1 MGQVDPMTTPQVML
15 EELFRAK
22 LDDLRSIAAA
32 YDLPR
37 AGGVDLLRARLIS
50 ELVLDAWDLSDDGIA
65 QLKNNELGDILGAFG
80 IKKTGSIRARRQR
93 LHLHLNHDAKS
104 LTVESLN
111 ERTKEDLHALAKSL
125 ELPVSGNKQTLQAR
139 IAGVL
144 EMQRGAWG
152 PIKRSL
158 RRDGGPNLTIPVPE
172 DAPKPEPRIVVDPSP
187 AVSDDVDQA
196 VEAFTE
202 AHPEGWTAE
211 DEAEMREA
219 LQASGLDVTR
229 GDVAAELDAALRS
242 RAPSADEGLDLV
254 MEAGPAPVGAYEP
267 GDLPLDALADVQD
280 LERREAEI
288 EAACRHFLSIGQ
300 VSDAADVEAFLDAL
314 SGEGFDTSREH
325 VRDAIRHRLLAVD
338 QRRRS
343 EEEAQRGRPTTWRA
357 REALRTF
364 ESLRPNLIEAV
375 EASTAEGDTP
385 EARSAYLR
393 SAKALGVD
401 VSEPAVSG
409 RVHALYDLHVDLMA
423 ERAAMD
429 PVAARRQRALR
440 VLFHGSVHMD
450 LSNRRTLE
458 RLERG
463 LPGFEDL
470 IAAVLD
476 DADGRIEPAH
486 EALILTYL
494 ERRGLEVNTPE
505 LRPRVMACAGVL
517 AAELGLISPSEIPRL
532 APGIVLSDDRIEEIV
547 DELKQLAASFRSTPV
562 GSAPAAPS
570 EAPVERDGRHRRV
583 DGARSMVDRADDV
596 LARLLE
602 DR

>member
-1 MGQVDPMTTPQVML
+1 MTTPQVML

-32 YDLPR
+32 YDIPR
-37 AGGVDLLRARLIS
+37 SGGVDLLRARLIS
-50 ELVLDAWDLSDDGIA
+50 ELVLDEWDLSEDGIA

-93 LHLHLNHDAKS
+93 LYLHLNHDAKALS
-104 LTVESLN
+104 VDSLN
-111 ERTKEDLHALAKSL
+111 ERTKEDLHALAKAL
-125 ELPVSGNKQTLQAR
+125 ELPVSGTKQTLQAR

-158 RRDGGPNLTIPVPE
+158 RRDGGRSLTIPIPDNAAV
-172 DAPKPEPRIVVDPSP
+172 EPRVEIEPP
-187 AVSDDVDQA
+187 AVAAPEGMDEA

-211 DEAEMREA
+211 EEAEMREA
-219 LQASGLDVTR
+219 LQASGVDVTR
-229 GDVAAELDAALRS
+229 GDVSAELDAALRS
-242 RAPSADEGLDLV
+242 RAPPADGLDLD
-254 MEAGPAPVGAYEP
+254 MEEGTAAPAYDP
-267 GDLPLDALADVQD
+267 GDLPLDAMADIED

-288 EAACRHFLSIGQ
+288 EAACRHFLSIGKI
-300 VSDAADVEAFLDAL
+300 SDSADVEAFLDAL
-314 SGEGFDTSREH
+314 TREGFDTGRTH
-325 VRDAIRHRLLAVD
+325 VRDAIRHRLQTVD
-338 QRRRS
+338 RRRRD

-357 REALRTF
+357 REALRGF
-364 ESLRPNLIEAV
+364 ESLRTRLIEAV
-375 EASTAEGDTP
+375 EDATAEGDTP

-393 SAKALGVD
+393 AAKGLGVD
-401 VSEPAVSG
+401 IAEPAVSG

-423 ERAAMD
+423 ERASMD

-450 LSNRRTLE
+450 LVQRRTLE

-470 IAAVLD
+470 ISAVLD

-494 ERRGLEVNTPE
+494 ERRGLEVNTPD

-532 APGIVLSDDRIEEIV
+532 APGMMLSDDRIEEIV
-547 DELKQLAASFRSTPV
+547 DELQQLAASFRSSPV
-562 GSAPAAPS
+562 GKATPALP

-583 DGARSMVDRADDV
+583 DAARSMVDRADDV

-602 DR
+602 ER

>member
-1 MGQVDPMTTPQVML
+1 MTTPQVML

-32 YDLPR
+32 YDVQR
-37 AGGVDLLRARLIS
+37 SGGVDLLRARLIR
-50 ELVLDAWDLSDDGIA
+50 ELVLDEWDLSEDGIA
-65 QLKNNELGDILGAFG
+65 QLKNNEMGDILGAFG

-93 LHLHLNHDAKS
+93 LYLHLNHDAKA
-104 LTVESLN
+104 LTVDSLN
-111 ERTKEDLHALAKSL
+111 ERTKEDLHALAKAL
-125 ELPVSGNKQTLQAR
+125 ELPVSGTKQTLQAR

-158 RRDGGPNLTIPVPE
+158 RRDGGRSLTIPIP
-172 DAPKPEPRIVVDPSP
+172 DTAAAEPRQVREP
-187 AVSDDVDQA
+187 AVAAAPEGMDEA

-211 DEAEMREA
+211 EEAEMREA

-242 RAPSADEGLDLV
+242 RAPSAEEGLDLV
-254 MEAGPAPVGAYEP
+254 MDEEVAPAPSYDP
-267 GDLPLDALADVQD
+267 GELPLDAMADLED
-280 LERREAEI
+280 LERREAEV
-288 EAACRHFLSIGQ
+288 EAACRHFLSIGK
-300 VSDAADVEAFLDAL
+300 VSDSADVEAFLDAL
-314 SGEGFDTSREH
+314 TREGFDTTRPH
-325 VRDAIRHRLLAVD
+325 VREAIRHRLMSVD
-338 QRRRS
+338 MRRRA

-357 REALRTF
+357 REALRVF
-364 ESLRPNLIEAV
+364 ESLRPRLIEAV
-375 EASTAEGDTP
+375 EDATAEGDTP

-393 SAKALGVD
+393 AANDMGVD
-401 VSEPAVSG
+401 VAEPAVSG

-423 ERAAMD
+423 ERASMD

-450 LSNRRTLE
+450 LADRRTLE

-470 IAAVLD
+470 ISAVLD
-476 DADGRIEPAH
+476 DADGRIEPTH

-494 ERRGLEVNTPE
+494 ERRGLEVNTPD

-547 DELKQLAASFRSTPV
+547 DELKQLAASFRSSPV
-562 GSAPAAPS
+562 GKAPAAPS

-583 DGARSMVDRADDV
+583 DGARAMVDRADDV

-602 DR
+602 ER

>member
-1 MGQVDPMTTPQVML
+1 MTTPQVML

-50 ELVLDAWDLSDDGIA
+50 QLVLDAWDLSDDGIA
-65 QLKNNELGDILGAFG
+65 QLKNNELGDILGALG

-93 LHLHLNHDAKS
+93 LHLHLNHDAKA

-125 ELPVSGNKQTLQAR
+125 ELPVSGTKQTLQAR

-158 RRDGGPNLTIPVPE
+158 RRDGGRSLTIPVPE
-172 DAPKPEPRIVVDPSP
+172 DASEPSAPALLYTEPTAAPSGGVDE
-187 AVSDDVDQA
+187 A

-211 DEAEMREA
+211 EEAGMREA
-219 LQASGLDVTR
+219 LQASGVDVTR

-242 RAPSADEGLDLV
+242 RAATPDEGLDLV
-254 MEAGPAPVGAYEP
+254 MDVEENDPYAAFEP
-267 GDLPLDALADVQD
+267 GDLPLDAMADLED
-280 LERREAEI
+280 LERRDAEV
-288 EAACRHFLSIGQ
+288 EAACRHFLSIGH
-300 VSDAADVEAFLDAL
+300 VSDTADVEAFLDSL
-314 SGEGFDTSREH
+314 SKEGFETAREH
-325 VRDAIRHRLLAVD
+325 VRAAIRHRLLAVD

-364 ESLRPNLIEAV
+364 ESLRPQLIEAV
-375 EASTAEGDTP
+375 EEATGEGDTP
-385 EARSAYLR
+385 EARSAYLQ
-393 SAKALGVD
+393 AVKGLGID
-401 VSEPAVSG
+401 VGEAAVSG

-423 ERAAMD
+423 ERASMD

-450 LSNRRTLE
+450 LNDRRTLE

-470 IAAVLD
+470 ISAVLD

-486 EALILTYL
+486 EALILSYL

-517 AAELGLISPSEIPRL
+517 AAEMGLISPSEIPRL

-547 DELKQLAASFRSTPV
+547 GELKQLAATFRSTPV
-562 GSAPAAPS
+562 GQSPPQTS
-570 EAPVERDGRHRRV
+570 EAPAERDGRHRRV

-602 DR
+602 ER

>member
-1 MGQVDPMTTPQVML
+1 MTTPQVML

-32 YDLPR
+32 YDVQR
-37 AGGVDLLRARLIS
+37 SGGVDLLRARLIR
-50 ELVLDAWDLSDDGIA
+50 ELVLDEWDLSEDGIA
-65 QLKNNELGDILGAFG
+65 QLKNNEMGDILGAFG

-93 LHLHLNHDAKS
+93 LYLHLNHDAKA
-104 LTVESLN
+104 LTVDSLN
-111 ERTKEDLHALAKSL
+111 ERTKEDLHALAKAL
-125 ELPVSGNKQTLQAR
+125 ELPVSGTKQTLQAR

-158 RRDGGPNLTIPVPE
+158 RRDGGRSLTIPVP
-172 DAPKPEPRIVVDPSP
+172 DTAAAEPRQVREP
-187 AVSDDVDQA
+187 AVAAAPEGMDEA

-211 DEAEMREA
+211 EEAEMREA

-242 RAPSADEGLDLV
+242 RAPSAEEGLDLV
-254 MEAGPAPVGAYEP
+254 MDEEVAPAPSYDP
-267 GDLPLDALADVQD
+267 GELPLDAMADLED
-280 LERREAEI
+280 LERREAEV
-288 EAACRHFLSIGQ
+288 EAACRHFLSIGK
-300 VSDAADVEAFLDAL
+300 VSDSADVEAFLDAL
-314 SGEGFDTSREH
+314 TREGFDTTRPH
-325 VRDAIRHRLLAVD
+325 VREAIRHRLMSVD
-338 QRRRS
+338 MRRRA

-357 REALRTF
+357 REALRVF
-364 ESLRPNLIEAV
+364 ESLRPRLIEAV
-375 EASTAEGDTP
+375 EDATAEGDTP

-393 SAKALGVD
+393 AANDMGVD
-401 VSEPAVSG
+401 VAEPAVSG

-423 ERAAMD
+423 ERASMD

-450 LSNRRTLE
+450 LADRRTLE

-470 IAAVLD
+470 ISAVLD
-476 DADGRIEPAH
+476 DADGRIEPTH

-494 ERRGLEVNTPE
+494 ERRGLEVNTPD

-547 DELKQLAASFRSTPV
+547 DELKQLAASFRSSPV
-562 GSAPAAPS
+562 GKAPAAPS

-583 DGARSMVDRADDV
+583 DGARAMVDRADDV

-602 DR
+602 ER

>member
-1 MGQVDPMTTPQVML
+1 MTTPQVML

-32 YDLPR
+32 YDVQR
-37 AGGVDLLRARLIS
+37 SGGVDLLRARLIR
-50 ELVLDAWDLSDDGIA
+50 ELVLDEWDLSEDGIA
-65 QLKNNELGDILGAFG
+65 QLKNNEMGDILGAFG

-93 LHLHLNHDAKS
+93 LYLHLNHDAKA
-104 LTVESLN
+104 LTVDSLN
-111 ERTKEDLHALAKSL
+111 ERTKEDLHALAKAL
-125 ELPVSGNKQTLQAR
+125 ELPVSGTKQTLQAR

-158 RRDGGPNLTIPVPE
+158 RRDGGRSLTIPVP
-172 DAPKPEPRIVVDPSP
+172 DTAAAEPRQVREP
-187 AVSDDVDQA
+187 AVAAAPEGMDEA

-211 DEAEMREA
+211 EEAEMREA

-242 RAPSADEGLDLV
+242 RAPSAEEGLDLV
-254 MEAGPAPVGAYEP
+254 MDEEVAPAPSYDP
-267 GDLPLDALADVQD
+267 GELPLDAMADLED
-280 LERREAEI
+280 LERREAEV
-288 EAACRHFLSIGQ
+288 EAACRHFLSIGK
-300 VSDAADVEAFLDAL
+300 VSDSADVEAFLDAL
-314 SGEGFDTSREH
+314 TREGFDTTRPH
-325 VRDAIRHRLLAVD
+325 VREAIRHRLMSVD
-338 QRRRS
+338 MRRRA

-357 REALRTF
+357 REALRVF
-364 ESLRPNLIEAV
+364 ESLRPRLIEAV
-375 EASTAEGDTP
+375 EDATAEGDTP

-393 SAKALGVD
+393 AANDMGVD
-401 VSEPAVSG
+401 VAEPAVSG

-423 ERAAMD
+423 ERASMD

-450 LSNRRTLE
+450 LADRRTLE

-470 IAAVLD
+470 ISAVLD
-476 DADGRIEPAH
+476 DADGRIEPTH

-494 ERRGLEVNTPE
+494 ERRGLEVNTPD

-547 DELKQLAASFRSTPV
+547 DELKQLAASFRSSPV
-562 GSAPAAPS
+562 GKAPAAPP

-583 DGARSMVDRADDV
+583 DGARAMVDRADDV

-602 DR
+602 ER

>member
-1 MGQVDPMTTPQVML
+1 MTTPQVML

-32 YDLPR
+32 YDVQR
-37 AGGVDLLRARLIS
+37 SGGVDLLRARLIR
-50 ELVLDAWDLSDDGIA
+50 ELVLDEWDLSEDGIA
-65 QLKNNELGDILGAFG
+65 QLKNNEMGDILGAFG

-93 LHLHLNHDAKS
+93 LYLHLNHDAKA
-104 LTVESLN
+104 LTVDSLN
-111 ERTKEDLHALAKSL
+111 ERTKEDLHALAKAL
-125 ELPVSGNKQTLQAR
+125 ELPVSGTKQTLQAR

-158 RRDGGPNLTIPVPE
+158 RRDGGRSLTIPVP
-172 DAPKPEPRIVVDPSP
+172 DTAAAEPRRVREP
-187 AVSDDVDQA
+187 AVVAAPEGMDEA

-211 DEAEMREA
+211 EEAEMREA
-219 LQASGLDVTR
+219 LQASGVDVTR

-254 MEAGPAPVGAYEP
+254 MDEALPPAPSYDP
-267 GDLPLDALADVQD
+267 GELSLDAMADLED
-280 LERREAEI
+280 LERREAEV
-288 EAACRHFLSIGQ
+288 EAACRHFLSIGK
-300 VSDAADVEAFLDAL
+300 VSDSADVEAFLDAL
-314 SGEGFDTSREH
+314 TREGFDTARPH
-325 VRDAIRHRLLAVD
+325 VREAIRHRLMSVD
-338 QRRRS
+338 MRRRA

-357 REALRTF
+357 REALRVF
-364 ESLRPNLIEAV
+364 ESLRPRLIEAV
-375 EASTAEGDTP
+375 DEATSEGDTP

-393 SAKALGVD
+393 AAKDLGVD
-401 VSEPAVSG
+401 VAEPAVSG

-423 ERAAMD
+423 ERASMD

-450 LSNRRTLE
+450 LADRRTLE

-470 IAAVLD
+470 ISAVLD
-476 DADGRIEPAH
+476 DADGRIEPTH

-494 ERRGLEVNTPE
+494 ERRGLEVNTPD

-547 DELKQLAASFRSTPV
+547 DELKQLAASFRSSPV
-562 GSAPAAPS
+562 GKAAPAPA
-570 EAPVERDGRHRRV
+570 EVPVERDGRHRRV
-583 DGARSMVDRADDV
+583 DGARSMVNRADDV

-602 DR
+602 ER

>member
-1 MGQVDPMTTPQVML
+1 MTTPQVML

-32 YDLPR
+32 YDVQR
-37 AGGVDLLRARLIS
+37 SGGVDLLRARLIR
-50 ELVLDAWDLSDDGIA
+50 ELVLDEWDLSEDGIA
-65 QLKNNELGDILGAFG
+65 QLKNNEMGDILGAFG

-93 LHLHLNHDAKS
+93 LYLHLNHDAKA
-104 LTVESLN
+104 LTVDSLN
-111 ERTKEDLHALAKSL
+111 ERTKEDLHALAKAL
-125 ELPVSGNKQTLQAR
+125 ELPVSGTKQTLQAR

-158 RRDGGPNLTIPVPE
+158 RRDGGRSLTIPLP
-172 DAPKPEPRIVVDPSP
+172 DTAAAEPRQVREP
-187 AVSDDVDQA
+187 AVAAAPEGMDEA

-211 DEAEMREA
+211 EEAEMREA

-242 RAPSADEGLDLV
+242 RAPSAEEGLDLV
-254 MEAGPAPVGAYEP
+254 MDEEVAPAPSYDP
-267 GDLPLDALADVQD
+267 GELPLDAMAD
-280 LERREAEI
+280 LEDLDRREAEV
-288 EAACRHFLSIGQ
+288 EAACRHFLSIGK
-300 VSDAADVEAFLDAL
+300 VSDSADVEAFLDAL
-314 SGEGFDTSREH
+314 TREGFDTTRPH
-325 VRDAIRHRLLAVD
+325 VREAIRHRLMSVD
-338 QRRRS
+338 MRRRA

-357 REALRTF
+357 REALRVF
-364 ESLRPNLIEAV
+364 ESLRPRLIEAV
-375 EASTAEGDTP
+375 EDATAEGDTP

-393 SAKALGVD
+393 AANDMGVD
-401 VSEPAVSG
+401 VAEPAVSG

-423 ERAAMD
+423 ERASMD

-450 LSNRRTLE
+450 LADRRTLE

-470 IAAVLD
+470 ISAVLD
-476 DADGRIEPAH
+476 DADGRIEPTH

-494 ERRGLEVNTPE
+494 ERRGLEVNTPD

-547 DELKQLAASFRSTPV
+547 DELKQLAASFRSSPV
-562 GSAPAAPS
+562 GKAPAAPS

-583 DGARSMVDRADDV
+583 DGARAMVDRADDV

-602 DR
+602 ER

>member
-1 MGQVDPMTTPQVML
+1 MTTPQVML

-32 YDLPR
+32 YDVQR
-37 AGGVDLLRARLIS
+37 SGGVDLLRARLIR
-50 ELVLDAWDLSDDGIA
+50 ELVLDEWDLSEDGIA
-65 QLKNNELGDILGAFG
+65 QLKNNEMGDILGAFG

-93 LHLHLNHDAKS
+93 LYLHLNHDAKA
-104 LTVESLN
+104 LTVDSLN
-111 ERTKEDLHALAKSL
+111 ERTKEDLHALAKAL
-125 ELPVSGNKQTLQAR
+125 ELPVSGTKQTLQAR

-158 RRDGGPNLTIPVPE
+158 RRDGGRSLTIPVP
-172 DAPKPEPRIVVDPSP
+172 DTAAAEPRRVREP
-187 AVSDDVDQA
+187 AVVAAPEGMDEA

-211 DEAEMREA
+211 EEAEMREA
-219 LQASGLDVTR
+219 LQASGVDVTR

-254 MEAGPAPVGAYEP
+254 MDEALPPAPSYDP
-267 GDLPLDALADVQD
+267 GELPLDAMADLED
-280 LERREAEI
+280 LERREAEV
-288 EAACRHFLSIGQ
+288 EAACRHFLSIGK
-300 VSDAADVEAFLDAL
+300 VSDSADVDAFLDAL
-314 SGEGFDTSREH
+314 TREGFDTGRPH
-325 VRDAIRHRLLAVD
+325 VREAIRHRLMSVD
-338 QRRRS
+338 MRRRA

-357 REALRTF
+357 REALRVF
-364 ESLRPNLIEAV
+364 ESHRPRLIEAV
-375 EASTAEGDTP
+375 EDATSEGDTP

-393 SAKALGVD
+393 AAKDLGVD
-401 VSEPAVSG
+401 VAEPAVSG

-423 ERAAMD
+423 ERASMD

-450 LSNRRTLE
+450 LADRRTLE

-470 IAAVLD
+470 ISAVLD
-476 DADGRIEPAH
+476 DADGRIEPTH

-494 ERRGLEVNTPE
+494 ERRGLEVNTPD

-532 APGIVLSDDRIEEIV
+532 APGIMLSDDRIEEIV
-547 DELKQLAASFRSTPV
+547 DELKQLAASFRSSPV
-562 GSAPAAPS
+562 GTAAPAPS
-570 EAPVERDGRHRRV
+570 ETPVERDGRHRRV

-602 DR
+602 ER

>member
-1 MGQVDPMTTPQVML
+1 MTTPQVML

-32 YDLPR
+32 YDVQR
-37 AGGVDLLRARLIS
+37 SGGVDLLRARLIR
-50 ELVLDAWDLSDDGIA
+50 ELVLDEWDLSEDGIA
-65 QLKNNELGDILGAFG
+65 QLKNNEMGDILGAFG

-93 LHLHLNHDAKS
+93 LYLHLNHDAKA
-104 LTVESLN
+104 LTVDSLN
-111 ERTKEDLHALAKSL
+111 ERTKEDLHALAKAL
-125 ELPVSGNKQTLQAR
+125 ELPVSGTKQTLQAR

-158 RRDGGPNLTIPVPE
+158 RRDGGRSLTIPVP
-172 DAPKPEPRIVVDPSP
+172 DTAAAEPRQVREP
-187 AVSDDVDQA
+187 AVAAAPEGMDEA

-211 DEAEMREA
+211 EEAEMREA

-242 RAPSADEGLDLV
+242 RAPSAEEGLDLV
-254 MEAGPAPVGAYEP
+254 MDEEVAPTPSYDP
-267 GDLPLDALADVQD
+267 GELPLDAMADLED
-280 LERREAEI
+280 LERREAEV
-288 EAACRHFLSIGQ
+288 EAACRHFLSIGK
-300 VSDAADVEAFLDAL
+300 VSDSADVEAFLDAL
-314 SGEGFDTSREH
+314 TREGFDTTRPH
-325 VRDAIRHRLLAVD
+325 VREAIRHRLMSVD
-338 QRRRS
+338 MRRRA

-357 REALRTF
+357 REALRVF
-364 ESLRPNLIEAV
+364 ESLRPRLIEAV
-375 EASTAEGDTP
+375 EDATAEGDTP

-393 SAKALGVD
+393 AANDMGVD
-401 VSEPAVSG
+401 VAEPAVSG

-423 ERAAMD
+423 ERASMD

-450 LSNRRTLE
+450 LADRRTLE

-470 IAAVLD
+470 ISAVLD
-476 DADGRIEPAH
+476 DADGRIEPTH

-494 ERRGLEVNTPE
+494 ERRGLEVNTPD

-547 DELKQLAASFRSTPV
+547 DELKQLAASFRSSPV
-562 GSAPAAPS
+562 GKAPAAPS

-583 DGARSMVDRADDV
+583 DGARAMVDRADDV

-602 DR
+602 ER

>member
-1 MGQVDPMTTPQVML
+1 MTTPQVML

-32 YDLPR
+32 YDVQR
-37 AGGVDLLRARLIS
+37 SGGVDLLRARLIR
-50 ELVLDAWDLSDDGIA
+50 ELVLDEWDLSEDGIA
-65 QLKNNELGDILGAFG
+65 QLKNNEMGDILGAFG

-93 LHLHLNHDAKS
+93 LYLHLNHDAKA
-104 LTVESLN
+104 LTVDSLN
-111 ERTKEDLHALAKSL
+111 ERTKEDLHALAKAL
-125 ELPVSGNKQTLQAR
+125 ELPVSGTKQTLQAR

-158 RRDGGPNLTIPVPE
+158 RRDGGRSLTIPVP
-172 DAPKPEPRIVVDPSP
+172 DTAAAEPRHVREP
-187 AVSDDVDQA
+187 AVAAAPEGMDEA

-211 DEAEMREA
+211 EEAEMREA

-242 RAPSADEGLDLV
+242 RAPSAEEGLDLMMDEEV
-254 MEAGPAPVGAYEP
+254 PPAPSYDP
-267 GDLPLDALADVQD
+267 GELPLDAMADLED
-280 LERREAEI
+280 LERREAEV
-288 EAACRHFLSIGQ
+288 EAACRHFLSIGK
-300 VSDAADVEAFLDAL
+300 VSDSADVEAFLDAL
-314 SGEGFDTSREH
+314 TREGFDTTRPH
-325 VRDAIRHRLLAVD
+325 VREAIRHRLMSVD
-338 QRRRS
+338 MRRRA

-357 REALRTF
+357 REALRVF
-364 ESLRPNLIEAV
+364 ESLRPRLIDAV
-375 EASTAEGDTP
+375 ENATAEGDTP

-393 SAKALGVD
+393 AAKDMGVD
-401 VSEPAVSG
+401 VAEPAVSG

-423 ERAAMD
+423 ERASMD

-450 LSNRRTLE
+450 LADRRTLE

-470 IAAVLD
+470 ISAVLD
-476 DADGRIEPAH
+476 DADGRIEPTH

-494 ERRGLEVNTPE
+494 ERRGLEVNTPD

-547 DELKQLAASFRSTPV
+547 DELKQLAASFRSSPV
-562 GSAPAAPS
+562 GKAPAAPT

-602 DR
+602 ER

>member
-1 MGQVDPMTTPQVML
+1 MTTPQVML

-32 YDLPR
+32 YDVQR
-37 AGGVDLLRARLIS
+37 SGGVDLLRARLIR
-50 ELVLDAWDLSDDGIA
+50 ELVLDEWDLSEDGIA
-65 QLKNNELGDILGAFG
+65 QLKNNEMGDILGAFG

-93 LHLHLNHDAKS
+93 LYLHLNHDAKA
-104 LTVESLN
+104 LTVDSLN
-111 ERTKEDLHALAKSL
+111 ERTKEDLHALAKAL
-125 ELPVSGNKQTLQAR
+125 ELPVSGTKQTLQAR

-158 RRDGGPNLTIPVPE
+158 RRDGGRSLTIPIP
-172 DAPKPEPRIVVDPSP
+172 DTAAAEPRQVREP
-187 AVSDDVDQA
+187 AVAAAPEGMDEA

-211 DEAEMREA
+211 EEAEMREA

-242 RAPSADEGLDLV
+242 RAPSAEEGLDLV
-254 MEAGPAPVGAYEP
+254 MDEEMAPAPSYDP
-267 GDLPLDALADVQD
+267 GELPLDAMADLED
-280 LERREAEI
+280 LERREAEV
-288 EAACRHFLSIGQ
+288 EAACRHFLSIGK
-300 VSDAADVEAFLDAL
+300 VSDSADVEAFLDAL
-314 SGEGFDTSREH
+314 TREGFDTTRPH
-325 VRDAIRHRLLAVD
+325 VREAIRHRLMSVD
-338 QRRRS
+338 MRRRA

-357 REALRTF
+357 REALRVF
-364 ESLRPNLIEAV
+364 ESLRPRLIEAV
-375 EASTAEGDTP
+375 EDATAEGDTP
-385 EARSAYLR
+385 EARSAYL
-393 SAKALGVD
+393 SAAKDMGVD
-401 VSEPAVSG
+401 VAEPAVSG

-423 ERAAMD
+423 ERASMD

-450 LSNRRTLE
+450 LADRRTLE

-470 IAAVLD
+470 ISAVLD
-476 DADGRIEPAH
+476 DADGRIEPTH

-494 ERRGLEVNTPE
+494 ERRGLEVNTPD
-505 LRPRVMACAGVL
+505 LRPRIMACAGVL

-547 DELKQLAASFRSTPV
+547 DELKQLAASFRSSPV
-562 GSAPAAPS
+562 GKAPAAPS

-583 DGARSMVDRADDV
+583 DGARAMVDRADDV

-602 DR
+602 ER

>member
-1 MGQVDPMTTPQVML
+1 MTTPQVML

-32 YDLPR
+32 YDVQR
-37 AGGVDLLRARLIS
+37 SGGVDLLRARLIR
-50 ELVLDAWDLSDDGIA
+50 ELVLDEWDLSEDGIA
-65 QLKNNELGDILGAFG
+65 QLKNNEMGDILGAFG

-93 LHLHLNHDAKS
+93 LYLHLNHDAKA
-104 LTVESLN
+104 LTVDSLN
-111 ERTKEDLHALAKSL
+111 ERTKEDLHALAKAL
-125 ELPVSGNKQTLQAR
+125 ELPVSGTKQTLQAR

-158 RRDGGPNLTIPVPE
+158 RRDGGRSLTIPVP
-172 DAPKPEPRIVVDPSP
+172 DTAAAEPRQVREP
-187 AVSDDVDQA
+187 AVAAAPEGMDEA

-211 DEAEMREA
+211 EEAEMREA

-242 RAPSADEGLDLV
+242 RAPSAEDGLDLV
-254 MEAGPAPVGAYEP
+254 MDEEVAPAPSYDP
-267 GDLPLDALADVQD
+267 GELPLDAMADLED
-280 LERREAEI
+280 LERREAEV
-288 EAACRHFLSIGQ
+288 EAACRHFLSIGK
-300 VSDAADVEAFLDAL
+300 VSDSADVEAFLDAL
-314 SGEGFDTSREH
+314 TREGFDTTRPH
-325 VRDAIRHRLLAVD
+325 VREAIRHRLMSVD
-338 QRRRS
+338 MRRRA

-357 REALRTF
+357 REALRVF
-364 ESLRPNLIEAV
+364 ESLRPRLIEAV
-375 EASTAEGDTP
+375 EDATAEGDTP

-393 SAKALGVD
+393 AANDMGVD
-401 VSEPAVSG
+401 VAEPAVSG

-423 ERAAMD
+423 ERASMD

-450 LSNRRTLE
+450 LADRRTLE

-470 IAAVLD
+470 ISAVLD
-476 DADGRIEPAH
+476 DADGRIEPTH

-494 ERRGLEVNTPE
+494 ERRGLEVNTPD

-547 DELKQLAASFRSTPV
+547 DELKQLAASFRSSPV
-562 GSAPAAPS
+562 GKAPAAPS

-583 DGARSMVDRADDV
+583 DGARAMVDRADDV

-602 DR
+602 ER

>member
-1 MGQVDPMTTPQVML
+1 MTTPQVML

-32 YDLPR
+32 YDVQR
-37 AGGVDLLRARLIS
+37 SGGVDLLRARLIR
-50 ELVLDAWDLSDDGIA
+50 ELVLDEWDLSEDGIA
-65 QLKNNELGDILGAFG
+65 QLKNNEMGGILGAFG

-93 LHLHLNHDAKS
+93 LYLHLNHDAKA
-104 LTVESLN
+104 LTVDSLN
-111 ERTKEDLHALAKSL
+111 ERTKEELHALAKAL
-125 ELPVSGNKQTLQAR
+125 ELPVSGTKQTLQAR

-158 RRDGGPNLTIPVPE
+158 RRDGGRSLTIPVP
-172 DAPKPEPRIVVDPSP
+172 DTAATEPRRVREQAVVAAPEGMDE
-187 AVSDDVDQA
+187 A

-202 AHPEGWTAE
+202 AHPEGWTVE
-211 DEAEMREA
+211 EEAEMREA
-219 LQASGLDVTR
+219 LQASGVDVTR

-254 MEAGPAPVGAYEP
+254 MDEALPPAPSYDP
-267 GDLPLDALADVQD
+267 GELPLDAMADLED
-280 LERREAEI
+280 LERREAEV
-288 EAACRHFLSIGQ
+288 EAACRHFLSIGK
-300 VSDAADVEAFLDAL
+300 VSDSADVDAFLDAL
-314 SGEGFDTSREH
+314 TREGFDTGRPH
-325 VRDAIRHRLLAVD
+325 VREAIRHRLMSVD
-338 QRRRS
+338 MRRRT

-357 REALRTF
+357 REALRVF
-364 ESLRPNLIEAV
+364 ESLRPRLIEAV
-375 EASTAEGDTP
+375 EEATSEGDTP

-393 SAKALGVD
+393 AAKDLGVD
-401 VSEPAVSG
+401 VAEPAVSG

-423 ERAAMD
+423 ERASMD

-450 LSNRRTLE
+450 LADRRTLE

-470 IAAVLD
+470 ISAVLD
-476 DADGRIEPAH
+476 DADGRIEPTH

-494 ERRGLEVNTPE
+494 ERRGLEVNTPD

-532 APGIVLSDDRIEEIV
+532 APGIMLSDDRIEEIV
-547 DELKQLAASFRSTPV
+547 DELKQLAASFRRSPV
-562 GSAPAAPS
+562 GTAAPAPS
-570 EAPVERDGRHRRV
+570 ETPVERDGRHRRV

-602 DR
+602 ER

>member
-1 MGQVDPMTTPQVML
+1 MTTPQVML

-32 YDLPR
+32 YDVPR
-37 AGGVDLLRARLIS
+37 SGGVDLLRARLIR
-50 ELVLDAWDLSDDGIA
+50 ELVLDEWDLSEDGLA

-93 LHLHLNHDAKS
+93 LYLHLNHDAKA
-104 LTVESLN
+104 LTVDSLN
-111 ERTKEDLHALAKSL
+111 ERTKEDLHALAKAL
-125 ELPVSGNKQTLQAR
+125 ELPVSGTKQTLQAR

-158 RRDGGPNLTIPVPE
+158 RRDGGRSLTIPVPDTTVAE
-172 DAPKPEPRIVVDPSP
+172 ARPEQQPPVAPASRDMDE
-187 AVSDDVDQA
+187 A

-202 AHPEGWTAE
+202 AHPAGWTAE
-211 DEAEMREA
+211 EEAEMREA
-219 LQASGLDVTR
+219 LQASGVEVTR
-229 GDVAAELDAALRS
+229 GDVSAELDAALRS
-242 RAPSADEGLDLV
+242 RAPPAEGLDLD
-254 MEAGPAPVGAYEP
+254 MEEETISIPTFDP
-267 GDLPLDALADVQD
+267 GDLPLDAMADLED

-288 EAACRHFLSIGQ
+288 EAACRHFLSIGK
-300 VSDAADVEAFLDAL
+300 VSDSADVEAFLDAL
-314 SGEGFDTSREH
+314 TREGFDTGRAH
-325 VRDAIRHRLLAVD
+325 VRDAIRHRLMTVD
-338 QRRRS
+338 LRRRT

-357 REALRTF
+357 REALRVF
-364 ESLRPNLIEAV
+364 ESLRPRLIEAV
-375 EASTAEGDTP
+375 EDATAEGDTP
-385 EARSAYLR
+385 EARSTYLTA
-393 SAKALGVD
+393 AKGMGVD
-401 VSEPAVSG
+401 LAEPAVSG

-423 ERAAMD
+423 ERASMD

-450 LSNRRTLE
+450 LTQRRTLE

-470 IAAVLD
+470 ISAVLD
-476 DADGRIEPAH
+476 DADGRIEPTH

-494 ERRGLEVNTPE
+494 ERRGLEVNTPD

-532 APGIVLSDDRIEEIV
+532 APGITLSDDRIEEIV

-562 GSAPAAPS
+562 GKASPAPP

-602 DR
+602 ER

>member
-1 MGQVDPMTTPQVML
+1 MTTPQVML

-32 YDLPR
+32 YDVQR
-37 AGGVDLLRARLIS
+37 SGGVDLLRARLIR
-50 ELVLDAWDLSDDGIA
+50 ELVLDEWDLSEDGIA
-65 QLKNNELGDILGAFG
+65 QLKNNEMGDILGAFG

-93 LHLHLNHDAKS
+93 LYLHLNHDAKA
-104 LTVESLN
+104 LTVDSLN
-111 ERTKEDLHALAKSL
+111 ERTKEDLHALAKAL
-125 ELPVSGNKQTLQAR
+125 ELPVSGTKQTLQAR

-158 RRDGGPNLTIPVPE
+158 RRDGGRSLTIPVPDTAAAE
-172 DAPKPEPRIVVDPSP
+172 PRRVREPTVVDAPEGMDE
-187 AVSDDVDQA
+187 A

-211 DEAEMREA
+211 EEAEMREA
-219 LQASGLDVTR
+219 LQASGVDVTR

-242 RAPSADEGLDLV
+242 RAPSSDEGLDLV
-254 MEAGPAPVGAYEP
+254 MDEALPSAPSYDP
-267 GDLPLDALADVQD
+267 GELPLDAMADLED
-280 LERREAEI
+280 LERREAEV
-288 EAACRHFLSIGQ
+288 EAACRHFLSIGK
-300 VSDAADVEAFLDAL
+300 VSDSADVDAFLDAL
-314 SGEGFDTSREH
+314 TREGFDTGRPH
-325 VRDAIRHRLLAVD
+325 VREAIRHRLMGVD
-338 QRRRS
+338 MRRRA

-357 REALRTF
+357 REALRVF
-364 ESLRPNLIEAV
+364 ESLRPRLIEAV
-375 EASTAEGDTP
+375 EDATAEGDTP
-385 EARSAYLR
+385 EARSTYLR
-393 SAKALGVD
+393 AAKSLGVD
-401 VSEPAVSG
+401 VAEPAVSG

-423 ERAAMD
+423 ERASMD

-450 LSNRRTLE
+450 LADRRTLE

-470 IAAVLD
+470 ISAVLD
-476 DADGRIEPAH
+476 DADGRIEPTH

-494 ERRGLEVNTPE
+494 ERRGLEVNTPD

-547 DELKQLAASFRSTPV
+547 DELKQLAASFRSAPV
-562 GSAPAAPS
+562 GKAPSAPS

-602 DR
+602 ER

>member
-1 MGQVDPMTTPQVML
+1 MTTPQVML

-50 ELVLDAWDLSDDGIA
+50 QLVLDAWDLSDDGIA
-65 QLKNNELGDILGAFG
+65 QLKNNELGDILGALG

-93 LHLHLNHDAKS
+93 LHLHLNHDAKA

-125 ELPVSGNKQTLQAR
+125 ELPVSGTKQTLQAR

-158 RRDGGPNLTIPVPE
+158 RRDGGRSLTIPAPE
-172 DAPKPEPRIVVDPSP
+172 NATERTSTVLAVAEATHVHSDGVDE
-187 AVSDDVDQA
+187 A

-211 DEAEMREA
+211 EEAGMREA
-219 LQASGLDVTR
+219 LQASGVDVTR

-242 RAPSADEGLDLV
+242 RAATPDEALDLV
-254 MEAGPAPVGAYEP
+254 MEVEETPIPAFEP
-267 GDLPLDALADVQD
+267 GDLPLDAMADLED
-280 LERREAEI
+280 LERRDAEV

-300 VSDAADVEAFLDAL
+300 VNDAADVEAFLDSL
-314 SGEGFDTSREH
+314 SKEGFETSREH
-325 VRDAIRHRLLAVD
+325 VRAAIRHRLLAVD

-364 ESLRPNLIEAV
+364 ESLRPQLIEAV
-375 EASTAEGDTP
+375 EEATGEGDTP

-393 SAKALGVD
+393 AVKELGID
-401 VSEPAVSG
+401 VSEAAVSG

-423 ERAAMD
+423 ERASMD

-440 VLFHGSVHMD
+440 VLFHGSVHMNLTD
-450 LSNRRTLE
+450 RRMLE

-470 IAAVLD
+470 ISAVLD

-486 EALILTYL
+486 EALILSYL

-517 AAELGLISPSEIPRL
+517 AAEMGLISPSEIPRL

-562 GSAPAAPS
+562 GQTPERTAEAPA
-570 EAPVERDGRHRRV
+570 ERDGRHRRV

-602 DR
+602 ER

>member
-1 MGQVDPMTTPQVML
+1 MTTPQVML

-32 YDLPR
+32 YDVQR
-37 AGGVDLLRARLIS
+37 SGGVDLLRARLIR
-50 ELVLDAWDLSDDGIA
+50 ELVLDEWDLSEDGIA
-65 QLKNNELGDILGAFG
+65 QLKNNEMGDILGAFG

-93 LHLHLNHDAKS
+93 LYLHLNHDAKA
-104 LTVESLN
+104 LTVDSLN
-111 ERTKEDLHALAKSL
+111 ERTKEDLHALAKAL
-125 ELPVSGNKQTLQAR
+125 ELPVSGTKQTLQAR

-158 RRDGGPNLTIPVPE
+158 RRDGARSLTIPVP
-172 DAPKPEPRIVVDPSP
+172 DTAAAEPRHVREP
-187 AVSDDVDQA
+187 AVAAAPEGMDEA

-211 DEAEMREA
+211 EEAEMREA

-242 RAPSADEGLDLV
+242 RAPSAEEGLDLMMDEEV
-254 MEAGPAPVGAYEP
+254 PPAPSYDP
-267 GDLPLDALADVQD
+267 GELPLDAMADLED
-280 LERREAEI
+280 LERREAEV
-288 EAACRHFLSIGQ
+288 EAACRHFLSIGK
-300 VSDAADVEAFLDAL
+300 VSDSADVEAFLDAL
-314 SGEGFDTSREH
+314 TREGFDTTRPH
-325 VRDAIRHRLLAVD
+325 VREAIRHRLMSVD
-338 QRRRS
+338 MRRRA

-357 REALRTF
+357 REALRVF
-364 ESLRPNLIEAV
+364 ESLRPRLIDAV
-375 EASTAEGDTP
+375 ENATAEGDTP

-393 SAKALGVD
+393 AAKDMGVD
-401 VSEPAVSG
+401 VAEPAVSG

-423 ERAAMD
+423 ERASMD

-450 LSNRRTLE
+450 LADRRTLE

-470 IAAVLD
+470 ISAVLD
-476 DADGRIEPAH
+476 DADGRIEPTH

-494 ERRGLEVNTPE
+494 ERRGLEVNTPD

-547 DELKQLAASFRSTPV
+547 DELKQLAASFRSSPV
-562 GSAPAAPS
+562 GKAPAAPT

-602 DR
+602 ER

>member
-1 MGQVDPMTTPQVML
+1 MTTPQVML

-32 YDLPR
+32 YDVQR
-37 AGGVDLLRARLIS
+37 SGGVDLLRARLIR
-50 ELVLDAWDLSDDGIA
+50 ELVLDEWDLSEDGIA
-65 QLKNNELGDILGAFG
+65 QLKNNEMGDILGAFG

-93 LHLHLNHDAKS
+93 LYLHLNHDAKA
-104 LTVESLN
+104 LTVDSLN
-111 ERTKEDLHALAKSL
+111 ERTKEDLHALAKAL
-125 ELPVSGNKQTLQAR
+125 ELPVSGTKQTLQAR

-158 RRDGGPNLTIPVPE
+158 RRDGGRSLTIPIP
-172 DAPKPEPRIVVDPSP
+172 DTAAAEPRQVREP
-187 AVSDDVDQA
+187 AVAAAPEGMDEA

-211 DEAEMREA
+211 EEAEMREA

-242 RAPSADEGLDLV
+242 RAPSAEEGLDLV
-254 MEAGPAPVGAYEP
+254 MDEEVPPAPSYDP
-267 GDLPLDALADVQD
+267 GELPLDAMADLED
-280 LERREAEI
+280 LERREAEV
-288 EAACRHFLSIGQ
+288 EAACRHFLSIGK
-300 VSDAADVEAFLDAL
+300 VSDSADVEAFLDAL
-314 SGEGFDTSREH
+314 TREGFDTTRPH
-325 VRDAIRHRLLAVD
+325 VREAIRHRLMSVD
-338 QRRRS
+338 MRRRA

-357 REALRTF
+357 REALRVF
-364 ESLRPNLIEAV
+364 ESLRPRLIEAV
-375 EASTAEGDTP
+375 EDATAEGDTP

-393 SAKALGVD
+393 AANDMGVD
-401 VSEPAVSG
+401 VAEPAVSG

-423 ERAAMD
+423 ERASMD

-450 LSNRRTLE
+450 LADRRTLE

-470 IAAVLD
+470 ISAVLD
-476 DADGRIEPAH
+476 DADGRIEPTH

-494 ERRGLEVNTPE
+494 ERRGLEVNTPD

-547 DELKQLAASFRSTPV
+547 DELKQLAASFRSSPV
-562 GSAPAAPS
+562 GKAPAAPS

-583 DGARSMVDRADDV
+583 DGARAMVDRADDV

-602 DR
+602 ER

>member
-1 MGQVDPMTTPQVML
+1 MTTPQVML

-32 YDLPR
+32 YDVPR
-37 AGGVDLLRARLIS
+37 SGGVDLLRARLIS
-50 ELVLDAWDLSDDGIA
+50 ELVLDMWDLSDDGIA

-93 LHLHLNHDAKS
+93 LYLHLNHDAKA

-125 ELPVSGNKQTLQAR
+125 ELPVSGTKQTLQAR

-158 RRDGGPNLTIPVPE
+158 RRDGGRSLTIPVPE
-172 DAPKPEPRIVVDPSP
+172 DAPDTTPRLEAEPASATSEGMDEV
-187 AVSDDVDQA
+187 

-211 DEAEMREA
+211 EEAEMREA
-219 LQASGLDVTR
+219 LQASGVDVTR
-229 GDVAAELDAALRS
+229 GDVSAELDAALRS
-242 RAPSADEGLDLV
+242 RAPQTDEGLDLV
-254 MEAGPAPVGAYEP
+254 MEEEVAPPPAYEP
-267 GDLPLDALADVQD
+267 GDLPLDAMADLED

-288 EAACRHFLSIGQ
+288 EAACRHFLSIGK
-300 VSDAADVEAFLDAL
+300 VSDNEDVEAFLDAL
-314 SGEGFDTSREH
+314 GKEGFDTGRAH
-325 VRDAIRHRLLAVD
+325 VRDAIRHRLLTVD
-338 QRRRS
+338 VRRRT

-364 ESLRPNLIEAV
+364 ESLRSRLIEAV
-375 EASTAEGDTP
+375 EDATAEGDTA

-393 SAKALGVD
+393 SAKDLGVD
-401 VSEPAVSG
+401 VAEPAVSG

-450 LSNRRTLE
+450 LAERRTLE

-470 IAAVLD
+470 ISAVLD
-476 DADGRIEPAH
+476 DADGRIEPTH

-494 ERRGLEVNTPE
+494 ERRGLEVNTPD

-532 APGIVLSDDRIEEIV
+532 APGIMLSDDRIEEIV
-547 DELKQLAASFRSTPV
+547 DELKQLAASFRS
-562 GSAPAAPS
+562 SPAGKTAKTLP

-602 DR
+602 ER

>member
-1 MGQVDPMTTPQVML
+1 MTTPQVML

-32 YDLPR
+32 YDVQR
-37 AGGVDLLRARLIS
+37 SGGVDLLRARLIR
-50 ELVLDAWDLSDDGIA
+50 ELVLDEWDLSEDGIA
-65 QLKNNELGDILGAFG
+65 QLKNNEMGDILGAFG

-93 LHLHLNHDAKS
+93 LYLHLNHDAKA
-104 LTVESLN
+104 LTVDSLN
-111 ERTKEDLHALAKSL
+111 ERTKEDLHALAKAL
-125 ELPVSGNKQTLQAR
+125 ELPVSGTKQTLQAR

-158 RRDGGPNLTIPVPE
+158 RRDGGRSLTIPVP
-172 DAPKPEPRIVVDPSP
+172 DTAAAEPRQVREP
-187 AVSDDVDQA
+187 AVAAAPEGMDEA

-211 DEAEMREA
+211 EEAEMREA

-242 RAPSADEGLDLV
+242 RAPSAEEGLDLV
-254 MEAGPAPVGAYEP
+254 MDEEVPPAPSYDP
-267 GDLPLDALADVQD
+267 GELPLDAMADLED
-280 LERREAEI
+280 LERREAEV
-288 EAACRHFLSIGQ
+288 EAACRHFLSIGK
-300 VSDAADVEAFLDAL
+300 VSDSADVEAFLDAL
-314 SGEGFDTSREH
+314 TREGFDTTRPH
-325 VRDAIRHRLLAVD
+325 VREAIRHRLMSVD
-338 QRRRS
+338 MRRRA

-357 REALRTF
+357 REALRVF
-364 ESLRPNLIEAV
+364 ESLRPRLIEAV
-375 EASTAEGDTP
+375 EDATAEGDTP

-393 SAKALGVD
+393 AANDMGVD
-401 VSEPAVSG
+401 VAEPAVSG

-423 ERAAMD
+423 ERASMD

-450 LSNRRTLE
+450 LADRRTLE

-470 IAAVLD
+470 ISAVLD
-476 DADGRIEPAH
+476 DADGRIEPTH

-494 ERRGLEVNTPE
+494 ERRGLEVNTPD

-547 DELKQLAASFRSTPV
+547 DELKQLAASFRSSPV
-562 GSAPAAPS
+562 GKAPAAPS

-583 DGARSMVDRADDV
+583 DGARAMVDRADDV

-602 DR
+602 ER

>member
-1 MGQVDPMTTPQVML
+1 MTTPQVML

-32 YDLPR
+32 YDVPR
-37 AGGVDLLRARLIS
+37 SGGVDLLRARLIS
-50 ELVLDAWDLSDDGIA
+50 ELVLDEWDLSEDGIA

-93 LHLHLNHDAKS
+93 LYLHLNHDAKA
-104 LTVESLN
+104 LNVDSLN
-111 ERTKEDLHALAKSL
+111 ERTKEDLHALAKAL
-125 ELPVSGNKQTLQAR
+125 ELPVSGTKQTLQAR

-158 RRDGGPNLTIPVPE
+158 RRDGGRSLTIPVPDNTAVE
-172 DAPKPEPRIVVDPSP
+172 PGTEIEPPAAPASEGMDE
-187 AVSDDVDQA
+187 A

-202 AHPEGWTAE
+202 AHPTGWTAGE
-211 DEAEMREA
+211 EAEMREA
-219 LQASGLDVTR
+219 LQASGVDVTR
-229 GDVAAELDAALRS
+229 GDVSAELDAALRS
-242 RAPSADEGLDLV
+242 RAPPSDGLDLD
-254 MEAGPAPVGAYEP
+254 MEEGTDVPTYDP
-267 GDLPLDALADVQD
+267 GELPLDAMADIED

-288 EAACRHFLSIGQ
+288 EAACRHFLSIGK
-300 VSDAADVEAFLDAL
+300 VSDSADVEAFLDAL
-314 SGEGFDTSREH
+314 TREGFDTGRAH
-325 VRDAIRHRLLAVD
+325 VRDAIRHRLQTVD
-338 QRRRS
+338 RRRRA

-357 REALRTF
+357 REALRGF
-364 ESLRPNLIEAV
+364 ESLRPRLIEAV
-375 EASTAEGDTP
+375 EEATAEGDTP

-393 SAKALGVD
+393 AAKGLGVD
-401 VSEPAVSG
+401 ISETAVSG

-423 ERAAMD
+423 ERASMD

-450 LSNRRTLE
+450 LVKRRTLE

-470 IAAVLD
+470 ISAVLD

-532 APGIVLSDDRIEEIV
+532 APGMMLSDDRIEEIV
-547 DELKQLAASFRSTPV
+547 DELQQLAASFRSSPV
-562 GSAPAAPS
+562 GKASPALH

-583 DGARSMVDRADDV
+583 DAARSMVDRADDV